1 MANINKKNVLD
12 LQTFSGTPYG
22 NYTAL
27 PFHFETNSSG
37 VFVDSDTTTAVVS
50 GSVVRLGVIPAG
62 FKMIDANVII
72 SDAGSS
78 SITTSVGFLYVDNV
92 DVTAAPQDNAYFKS
106 ALATDATGV
115 SRKTGVKA
123 PITLPKDA
131 YLILTTGGA
140 DHASVCV
147 MDIIVE
153 GIWTGS
159 SLT

>member
-1 MANINKKNVLD
+1 MANINKTNVLT
-12 LQTFSGTPYG
+12 QKIFCGAAYG
-22 NYTAL
+22 NQSVL
-27 PFHFETNSSG
+27 EFHFETNASG

-62 FKMIDANVII
+62 FRMTDALVII

-78 SITTSVGFLYVDNV
+78 SITTSVGFLYVDGV
-92 DVTAAPQDNAYFKS
+92 DVTAAAQDAAYFKS
-106 ALATDATGV
+106 ALATDSTSV

-123 PITLPKDA
+123 PITLSKDA

-147 MDIIVE
+147 MDVLVE
-153 GIWTGS
+153 GIWTGNP
-159 SLT
+159 TE